1 MSRYR
6 IRYSFESAP
15 LTVMT
20 RDLGAVSPIAALNQF
35 HTVLQLEENIDAQLY
50 KVVSVSLVY
59 PANANQRTGDDMVES
74 SFDLPRCANPMLK
87 KKPEAPAA
95 KQEAWF

>member
-6 IRYSFESAP
+6 IRYAFESAP
-15 LTVMT
+15 LTIMT

-50 KVVSVSLVY
+50 KIESVSLVY
-59 PANANQRTGDDMVES
+59 PANANQRTGDEMIES
-74 SFDLPRCANPMLK
+74 SFDLPKSSNPILK
-87 KKPEAPAA
+87 KRPEVPAV

>member
-6 IRYSFESAP
+6 IRYSFEASP
-15 LTVMT
+15 IRVMT

-50 KVVSVSLVY
+50 KIESVSLVY
-59 PANANQRTGDDMVES
+59 PANANQRTGDEMVES
-74 SFDLPRCANPMLK
+74 TFDLPKCSNPILK
-87 KKPEAPAA
+87 KKVEVSGV

>member
-35 HTVLQLEENIDAQLY
+35 HTVLQLEENIDSQLY
-50 KVVSVSLVY
+50 KIQSVSLVY
-59 PANANQRTGDDMVES
+59 AANANQRTGDDMVES
-74 SFDLPRCANPMLK
+74 SFDLPKCSNPILGK
-87 KKPEAPAA
+87 RVEVAEI
-95 KQEAWF
+95 KQGAWF